1 MPVTSILYILI
12 IKSLRTEM
20 YALETRLNQQALLMN
35 DFYIDPIGYQVKMGK
50 TEINLTVKEFELLY
64 LFVSKKGMVVR
75 RSEILQIISTQGQLN
90 KNGAINVEICRLRKK
105 IEVDPHHPKRLIS
118 VRGLGYR
125 LK

>member
-1 MPVTSILYILI
+1 MSKQEP
-12 IKSLRTEM
+12 
-20 YALETRLNQQALLMN
+20 LLLN

-50 TEINLTVKEFELLY
+50 TEIDLTVKEFELLY

-75 RSEILQIISTQGQLN
+75 REEILRTISPSGQPS

-105 IEVDPHHPKRLIS
+105 IEPDPHRPKRLVS
-118 VRGLGYR
+118 VRGIGYR

>member
-1 MPVTSILYILI
+1 
-12 IKSLRTEM
+12 M
-20 YALETRLNQQALLMN
+20 YASATMSKQQPLLMN

-50 TEINLTVKEFELLY
+50 TEIDLTIKEFELMY

-75 RSEILQIISTQGQLN
+75 REEILHIISSSGQPN

-105 IEVDPHHPKRLIS
+105 IEADPHRPKRLVS
-118 VRGLGYR
+118 VRGIGYR